1 MSKLFIVADKF
12 EIVSLHSS
20 GSIDNSINS
29 TPEVDLDIKEWEW
42 VNKDNDEEVYE
53 SLTTL
58 TRSLSICVGKGG
70 RNKKKYSKSYR
81 HSKAAES
88 IHNSIASVSHN
99 NNNELNVSDLDF
111 DDSVFLKNKENE
123 PDIPLLDCIFVA
135 GLYHDHLVDIQ
146 VPFTKDVF
154 PADVSTHMIIPK
166 TYLECGNYNSSN
178 NDSTHG

>member
-1 MSKLFIVADKF
+1 MQ
-12 EIVSLHSS
+12 SS
-20 GSIDNSINS
+20 GSIDISINS

-42 VNKDNDEEVYE
+42 VTKENDEEVYE

-70 RNKKKYSKSYR
+70 RNKKKYAKSYR

-88 IHNSIASVSHN
+88 VHNSIARVVSHN

-123 PDIPLLDCIFVA
+123 PEIPLLDCIFVA

-154 PADVSTHMIIPK
+154 PADVSIVMNVPK
-166 TYLECGNYNSSN
+166 NSS
-178 NDSTHG
+178 SV

>member
-1 MSKLFIVADKF
+1 MSKFFISADKF
-12 EIVSLHSS
+12 EIISLQSS
-20 GSIDNSINS
+20 GSIDISINS

-42 VNKDNDEEVYE
+42 VNKENDEEVYE

-70 RNKKKYSKSYR
+70 RNKKKYSKSFR
-81 HSKAAES
+81 HSKAAENV
-88 IHNSIASVSHN
+88 HNSIARVSQN

-154 PADVSTHMIIPK
+154 PSDVSTLMVIKK
-166 TYLECGNYNSSN
+166 TALVYRN
-178 NDSTHG
+178 